1 MKEQEKISE
10 TVMETYNHYKQGK
23 SINQIAELREL
34 AETTIQGHFEQL
46 ILNKLVA
53 LDEVIDKTK
62 KEEILEAL
70 EENDFETLKEIKE
83 LLDDSISY
91 GEIRCVRAF
100 LKLHEEDK
108 ETLNNPLKRFE
119 KIRVLTVKEIT
130 RHIKNLLE
138 SDDTLTNFFVKG
150 EISNLKEA
158 SSGHIYFSLKDDETQ
173 IKCAFFRRA
182 NERLNFKLEN
192 GMKIIV
198 RGGIE
203 VYIPR
208 GEYSM
213 IVEEVHPDGLGAL
226 HLAFTQLKD
235 KLEKEGLFSKN
246 YKKIIPKFPRTMG
259 VITSTSGAALQ
270 DILKVLKKR
279 YPLVKVIIS
288 PALVQGKE
296 SAHSIVKSIE
306 LINELPHLDVIILG
320 RGGGSLEDLW
330 SFNEEIVA
338 RAIFKSEIP
347 IISAVGH
354 ETDFTISDFVADKR
368 AATPSVAAEIA
379 VPDIKDIYEQII
391 HLQKRSTQ
399 SIQHKLNLCRSYIE
413 QINSRVIFK
422 KPLEIVHKNYRVL
435 DQISSNLNN
444 LTIKFIQN
452 KKEELRIVESE
463 IISLSPKTILN
474 SYNVELNQKKI

>member
-1 MKEQEKISE
+1 
-10 TVMETYNHYKQGK
+10 
-23 SINQIAELREL
+23 
-34 AETTIQGHFEQL
+34 
-46 ILNKLVA
+46 
-53 LDEVIDKTK
+53 
-62 KEEILEAL
+62 
-70 EENDFETLKEIKE
+70 
-83 LLDDSISY
+83 
-91 GEIRCVRAF
+91 
-100 LKLHEEDK
+100 
-108 ETLNNPLKRFE
+108 
-119 KIRVLTVKEIT
+119 
-130 RHIKNLLE
+130 
-138 SDDTLTNFFVKG
+138 
-150 EISNLKEA
+150 
-158 SSGHIYFSLKDDETQ
+158 
-173 IKCAFFRRA
+173 
-182 NERLNFKLEN
+182 
-192 GMKIIV
+192 
-198 RGGIE
+198 
-203 VYIPR
+203 
-208 GEYSM
+208 
-213 IVEEVHPDGLGAL
+213 
-226 HLAFTQLKD
+226 
-235 KLEKEGLFSKN
+235 
-246 YKKIIPKFPRTMG
+246 MG

-474 SYNVELNQKKI
+474 SYNVELNQKKYELINNVKRIIELKRKNLEIMESKISALNPKAILERGYSIVTKRNKILINSSNVKRGDEIDVIFHRGKINAKVKKIYKD